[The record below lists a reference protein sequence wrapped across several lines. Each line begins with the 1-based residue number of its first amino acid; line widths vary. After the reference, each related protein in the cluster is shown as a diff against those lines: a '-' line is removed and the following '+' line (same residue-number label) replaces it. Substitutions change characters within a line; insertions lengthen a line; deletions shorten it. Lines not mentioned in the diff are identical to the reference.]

1 MGLELGLGGVG
12 SGLGSGGFVRMV
24 RVSGWV
30 LLYVHESLYKDRSTR
45 MGVCVWVCV
54 GRRCSVLLP
63 AANDVIML
71 KTNATA
77 KCV

>member
-1 MGLELGLGGVG
+1 M
-12 SGLGSGGFVRMV
+12 R
-24 RVSGWV
+24 GWV
-30 LLYVHESLYKDRSTR
+30 ILYAHDIFYKDTSVR
-45 MGVCVWVCV
+45 MGVCVCVCEGG
-54 GRRCSVLLP
+54 GRRWSVLLP